1 MAFLDINDIRP
12 KMVLASDVLSQ
23 DRRILL
29 RAGVRL
35 TEKHIVALKAL
46 GYLRLEITTARN
58 LYNETHPDQIEQQ
71 TAEVIKPNIPPA
83 KIEAVVKTLEV
94 SKPPAEPLEPKPD
107 PVLQQQ
113 TDAILKNLFASTKTQ
128 APAASMA
135 EVLRRATIRVI
146 KESEQDVEARRQKAK
161 ENGISSGMSALIS
174 EHIPSTT

>member
-1 MAFLDINDIRP
+1 MAFLDINDVRP

-35 TEKHIVALKAL
+35 SEKHITALKAM
-46 GYLRLEITTARN
+46 GYLRLEITTARK
-58 LYNETHPDQIEQQ
+58 LYEESHPDQIQLQ
-71 TAEVIKPNIPPA
+71 PAEIVKPDIPPA
-83 KIEAVVKTLEV
+83 RIKAVVKTLEV
-94 SKPPAEPLEPKPD
+94 SRPPAEPLQPD
-107 PVLQQQ
+107 PILQQQ

-135 EVLRRATIRVI
+135 EVLRRATMRVI
-146 KESEQDVEARRQKAK
+146 KESAQDVEARRQKAK

-174 EHIPSTT
+174 EHIPST

>member
-1 MAFLDINDIRP
+1 MAFLDINDVRP

-35 TEKHIVALKAL
+35 SEKHITALKAM
-46 GYLRLEITTARN
+46 GYLRLEITTARK
-58 LYNETHPDQIEQQ
+58 LYEESHPDQIQLQPTEM
-71 TAEVIKPNIPPA
+71 VKPDIPPA
-83 KIEAVVKTLEV
+83 RIKAVVKTLEV
-94 SKPPAEPLEPKPD
+94 SRPPAEPLQPD
-107 PVLQQQ
+107 PILQQQ

-135 EVLRRATIRVI
+135 EVLRRATMRVI
-146 KESEQDVEARRQKAK
+146 KESAQDVEARRQKAK

-174 EHIPSTT
+174 EHIPST

>member
-1 MAFLDINDIRP
+1 MAFLDINDVRP

-35 TEKHIVALKAL
+35 SEKHITALKAL
-46 GYLRLEITTARN
+46 GYLRLEITTARK
-58 LYNETHPDQIEQQ
+58 LYEESHPDQIRLEP
-71 TAEVIKPNIPPA
+71 TEIVKPNIPPA
-83 KIEAVVKTLEV
+83 RIKAVVKTLEV
-94 SKPPAEPLEPKPD
+94 SKPAAEPLQPD
-107 PVLQQQ
+107 PILQQQ

-146 KESEQDVEARRQKAK
+146 KESAQDVETRRQKAK

-174 EHIPSTT
+174 EHIPSS